1 MLMQMQKISK
11 SFQYL
16 DGRAVKWPLTYAKL
30 LSRDQQFFA
39 KVVKQIFKV
48 NRKTTFLAKKTVKK
62 FLTVFNKNMLSKICR
77 GCRRLT
83 LSVFLTIFRK
93 GSSINDV
100 TQSQTFSAPL
110 HSLLLI
116 TKSLVL
122 SSQNPLPP
130 INVTS
135 FMDDP

>member
-39 KVVKQIFKV
+39 KVVKQIFEV
-48 NRKTTFLAKKTVKK
+48 NRKTTFLAKKTV
-62 FLTVFNKNMLSKICR
+62 KNMLSKICR

-100 TQSQTFSAPL
+100 TQS
-110 HSLLLI
+110 
-116 TKSLVL
+116 
-122 SSQNPLPP
+122 
-130 INVTS
+130 
-135 FMDDP
+135 